1 MGRAF
6 NTIIAE
12 LSKQPQ
18 LHLPDASKPFVIF
31 TDASDVAK
39 GPMLEQDGHP
49 IAFDSSSLNK
59 HEKNYDLRQKE
70 LLAIVRAC
78 RRWRHYL
85 ACVPVTVYTDHR
97 TLTTFL
103 DNHDLT
109 DTTGRLCRWQEFC
122 PMLTSPSST
131 NLTRTTR
138 QRMRSADSHRSR
150 SQWQPRQQRPQR
162 SGTCRPRSWMRFA
175 PLTPRTLTSK
185 TSSNHLTTG
194 ATPPPLRALRVSLPY
209 YQLHDGLLYRK
220 SAAND
225 AMLLYLPDCDARTVI
240 LTHIHATELC
250 HLAAAATLHRVAG
263 RFYVPRASKVVHA
276 LCRRCPECIASK
288 SLNFTYGPLQ
298 PLPAPNAPFSAM

>member
-1 MGRAF
+1 MATRPRPAPRGKVDRLTAYCWRNCSHMARPLTSQCAGDEKSFTWTEDMGRAF

-122 PMLTSPSST
+122 PKLTSPSST
-131 NLTRTTR
+131 TLTRTTR

-175 PLTPRTLTSK
+175 PLTPRTLTSM
-185 TSSNHLTTG
+185 G
-194 ATPPPLRALRVSLPY
+194 LP
-209 YQLHDGLLYRK
+209 RIP
-220 SAAND
+220 S
-225 AMLLYLPDCDARTVI
+225 V
-240 LTHIHATELC
+240 
-250 HLAAAATLHRVAG
+250 
-263 RFYVPRASKVVHA
+263 
-276 LCRRCPECIASK
+276 
-288 SLNFTYGPLQ
+288 
-298 PLPAPNAPFSAM
+298 LPAPRRTLVQEVGSERRDATLPT